1 MSHIIIYQPPPGSP
15 PAAFNVGGRE
25 KIFQPPDA
33 YWKRISGRERVI
45 ADHPTKENKKIRGTR
60 PTLTWVLDEERNK
73 HGGTPSAA
81 GANRMTLSDDEY
93 GFLERH
99 SATRFATKYA
109 LVKSESGDLEPSERM
124 LQGGFE
130 FLVDLKDKEKIL
142 LNDAKREEERNA
154 ANIVAIR
161 ALAASR
167 LKQVQEDEER
177 KTEAAT
183 AEIRKKAEMRRAA
196 IKDQFGLEEKELSA
210 VEAFIKETPGSSVKK
225 K

>member
-25 KIFQPPDA
+25 RIFQPPDA
-33 YWKRISGRERVI
+33 YWKRVSGRERVI
-45 ADHPTKENKKIRGTR
+45 ADHPTKENKKIRGSR
-60 PTLTWVLDEERNK
+60 PTLKWVLDEERNK
-73 HGGTPSAA
+73 HGGLPSAA

-99 SATRFATKYA
+99 STTRFASRYEK
-109 LVKSESGDLEPSERM
+109 VKNAQGDFEDTEVM
-124 LQGGFE
+124 TQGGFE
-130 FLVDLKDKEKIL
+130 FLVDLKDKEKVL

-154 ANIVAIR
+154 ANIIAIR

-167 LKQVQEDEER
+167 LKQAQEDEELKTAKMIEEIKKNADR
-177 KTEAAT
+177 KREAL
-183 AEIRKKAEMRRAA
+183 KQ
-196 IKDQFGLEEKELSA
+196 QFGLEEKEMAA
-210 VEAFIKETPGSSVKK
+210 VEAFVKETPGSPAKK